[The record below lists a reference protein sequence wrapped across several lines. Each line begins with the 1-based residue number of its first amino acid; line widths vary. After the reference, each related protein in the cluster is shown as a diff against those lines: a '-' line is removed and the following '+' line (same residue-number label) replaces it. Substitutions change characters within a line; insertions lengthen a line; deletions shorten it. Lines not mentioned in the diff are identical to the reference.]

1 MRLFLVL
8 LFSFV
13 GILSGSATVL
23 SDTPDE
29 EFNDSTF
36 REIDIEEVTIVVSPK
51 ENVRLRQ
58 QPLSVSLLDDS
69 RLRTRQVTSL
79 KGISN
84 LTPNLFIPNYGS
96 SLTSAIYIR
105 GIGSRINTPAVGLY
119 VDNVPFLDKSA
130 FDFRFLDVER
140 IDVLRGPQGTLYGRN
155 AMGGLIR
162 VHTRNPFFHQG
173 TTLSLGMANG
183 DNSAR
188 INLVHHQKL
197 NDRIAFSVGGHF
209 NESRGFFRN
218 VTLNK
223 WADARR
229 SGGGNIRA
237 VWLANES
244 LKFDFKVGYSYTDES
259 GYAYRYVGAI
269 EPTAEAYPEWK
280 GTISNNRP
288 NGYWQSLLNGA
299 VLVEWQAKD
308 FILSAVT
315 GYQHLKDDMSID
327 QDFLPVDIFSL
338 SQRQRQH
345 TLSQEVVLKSKPTS
359 VHQHA
364 TGLFAFHQWLHT
376 DAPVMFY
383 ADGVQ
388 MIQHA
393 MNEGMSQSPVKVTLT
408 DTGIHIPGAFD
419 TPSTG
424 LAFFHQSAFRLSSH
438 LTMTVGLRLDH
449 EQTDIDYET
458 QAKVNATMSGTMGD
472 MVMDNVPFRQTVRFD
487 DEDSKRFFH
496 LLPKLAIDYRIG
508 QGPGRLYASFGK
520 GLRAGGYNIQLFSEV
535 VQAKFRGRLSPEVE
549 ANISDVIAYKP
560 EFSYNYEVGTH
571 LTLADKSM
579 QLDAAL
585 FYIDTHDQQI
595 SRFTTNGLGRV
606 MVNAGRGESY
616 GAEISLR
623 AYPIERLSL
632 HADYGYTCATFREYD
647 SAEQE
652 STSSFTDYSGNYI
665 PFVPRH
671 TLSLG
676 GDLSLPLPKG
686 WKIEAL
692 TLRADYLAA
701 GTIYWTESNTVSQ
714 PFYAQVNAGASL
726 SFGSIIIDV
735 WGRNLFNRSFDTF
748 CFESLNRRF
757 AQRGNPRQF
766 GLDFRIKF

>member
-1 MRLFLVL
+1 MHLLLLLLFL
-8 LFSFV
+8 FV
-13 GILSGSATVL
+13 GILSGFASGL
-23 SDTPDE
+23 SVSPDE
-29 EFNDSTF
+29 EFGDSIF
-36 REIDIEEVTIVVSPK
+36 REIDIEEITVVVSPK

-58 QPLSVSLLDDS
+58 QPLSVSLLGEA

-79 KGISN
+79 KGINN

-130 FDFRFLDVER
+130 FDFRFVDVER
-140 IDVLRGPQGTLYGRN
+140 VDVLRGPQGTLYGRN
-155 AMGGLIR
+155 AMGGLIH
-162 VHTRNPFFHQG
+162 VHTRNPLFHQG
-173 TTLSLGMANG
+173 TTLSLGFANG

-197 NDRIAFSVGGHF
+197 NDCLAFSVGGHF
-209 NESRGFFRN
+209 DESRGFFRN

-229 SGGGNIRA
+229 SGGGNIRT

-244 LKFDFKVGYSYTDES
+244 LKFDFKVGYNYTDES
-259 GYAYRYVGAI
+259 GYAYRYVGAV
-269 EPTAEAYPEWK
+269 EPAAEGYPEWK
-280 GTISNNRP
+280 GFISNNRP
-288 NGYWQSLLNGA
+288 NGYWRSLLNGA
-299 VLVEWQAKD
+299 VAVEWQAKN
-308 FILSAVT
+308 IVLSAVT
-315 GYQHLKDDMSID
+315 GYQHLKDDMGID
-327 QDFLPVDIFSL
+327 QDFLSADIFSL

-345 TLSQEVVLKSKPTS
+345 TLSQEVVLKSKPSS
-359 VHQHA
+359 VHQHT

-388 MIQHA
+388 MIQQA

-408 DTGIHIPGAFD
+408 DSNIHIPGLFD

-424 LAFFHQSAFRLSSH
+424 VALFHQSAFRLSSR
-438 LTMTVGLRLDH
+438 LTLTIGLRLDH
-449 EQTDIDYET
+449 EWTRIDYDT
-458 QAKVNATMSGTMGD
+458 QAKVNATMSGTIGD
-472 MVMDNVPFRQTVRFD
+472 MVMEDVPFRQTVRFD
-487 DEDSKRFFH
+487 DEDSQRFFH
-496 LLPKLAIDYRIG
+496 FLPKFAIDYRIG
-508 QGPGRLYASFGK
+508 QGTSSLFASFGK

-535 VQAKFRGRLSPEVE
+535 VQAKFRGRLSPEME
-549 ANISDVIAYKP
+549 ENISDGIAYKP
-560 EFSYNYEVGTH
+560 EFSYNYEIGTH
-571 LTLADKSM
+571 LTLADKSL

-632 HADYGYTCATFREYD
+632 HADYGYTCATFRKYD
-647 SAEQE
+647 GESQE
-652 STSSFTDYSGNYI
+652 STSSSTDYSGNYI
-665 PFVPRH
+665 PYVPRH

-676 GDLSLPLPKG
+676 GDVSLPVPQG
-686 WKIEAL
+686 WKVEDL
-692 TLRADYLAA
+692 TLRADYVAA
-701 GTIYWTESNTVSQ
+701 GTIYWTESNSVSQ
-714 PFYAQVNAGASL
+714 PSYGQVNAGASVTL
-726 SFGSIIIDV
+726 GSITVDV

-748 CFESLNRRF
+748 LFESMNRRF

-766 GLDFRIKF
+766 GLDIRIKF